1 MLSFNNGTSGVLL
14 QTFFMLAVQNQN
26 DSNDI
31 ESNTLYY
38 QQIGK
43 EINAT
48 KCYGAYGC
56 FPISA
61 PWTSEHRPVSLF
73 PEYPE
78 KISPG
83 FWLYKTLDQ
92 EIPFIFD
99 LDDIDTVQK
108 SEMNVHQPIYVIT
121 HGYLEAGN
129 RLWIRTLRRE
139 LLKREACSVI
149 VIDWGGGSSPPYTQ
163 AVANIRLVGAMMAH
177 LLEMVSWVTGAQ
189 KLDHVHVIGHSLGAH
204 LSGYIGY
211 ALLKQFNLTLGRITG
226 LDPAEPHFA
235 HAGKPVRLTPEA
247 AKYVDV
253 IHTDANGFIHGGLGI
268 IERVGH
274 VDFYPNGGTDQPGCG
289 KGMVEY
295 ISAEQG
301 SFVAGLRRF
310 LGCNHVR
317 SYEFFTESISS
328 QCEFLAITCES
339 YEAFKNG
346 SCFECEK
353 GGNHCIKFGYHS
365 RKWYQ
370 TLVKQRKIKDEDTLA
385 LYMMTNPAS
394 PFCRGHY
401 RITVTISNTNES
413 KVHGG
418 EIGQLWFT
426 AHSRLDEN
434 NKGAGANSG
443 RFALNNGRYHEPGV
457 TYRTVVPA
465 TAINDIKAVTLEWQ
479 YHSSMFNPLTWRL
492 LTAPRI
498 YVTRVTIDS
507 LESGKSIT
515 VCPKQVNK
523 PLITHSEQVWLP
535 TYCTKVTNK
544 SN

>member
-1 MLSFNNGTSGVLL
+1 MLSFNNGTSGILL
-14 QTFFMLAVQNQN
+14 KTFFMLAVQNQN
-26 DSNDI
+26 HTNDI

-38 QQIGK
+38 QKIGK

-48 KCYGAYGC
+48 KCYGVYGC
-56 FPISA
+56 FPIST

-73 PEYPE
+73 PEYPD

-83 FWLYKTLDQ
+83 FWLYKTYDQ
-92 EIPFIFD
+92 EIPFVFN
-99 LDDIDTVQK
+99 LDDFDTVQK
-108 SEMNVHQPIYVIT
+108 SGMNVHEPIYVIT

-129 RLWIRTLRRE
+129 RPWIKTMRTE
-139 LLKREACSVI
+139 LLKRESCSVI

-177 LLEMVSWVTGAQ
+177 LLEMVSWATGPQ

-235 HAGKPVRLTPEA
+235 QAGKPVRLTPEA

-301 SFVAGLRRF
+301 SFVQGLRRF

-328 QCEFLAITCES
+328 QCAFMAITCES

-370 TLVKQRKIKDEDTLA
+370 KLVKERRIKDKDTLA
-385 LYMMTNPAS
+385 LYMMTNPVS

-401 RITVTISNTNES
+401 RLTVTISNTNES

-418 EIGQLWFT
+418 EIGQLWFIV
-426 AHSRLDEN
+426 HSRLDES

-443 RFALNNGRYHEPGV
+443 RFALNDGRYHEPGA

-465 TAINDIKAVTLEWQ
+465 TAINDLKAVTLEWQ

-492 LTAPRI
+492 LSAPRI

-515 VCPKQVNK
+515 VCPKHVNK
-523 PLITHSEQVWLP
+523 PLITHSDQVWLP
-535 TYCTKVTNK
+535 TYCT
-544 SN
+544 